1 MTVLVENKGNIR
13 IIYLNR
19 PDKLNAISLEMATQL
34 NEEINNAAEEKS
46 VKCLVITGKGRAFS
60 SGGDVDE
67 MGEYLPKAG
76 DLFYK
81 LTEKIHS
88 SFSKLLTMQKPVINS
103 LNGIIAGGA
112 LGISLAG
119 DYRIANKSTK
129 LLSAHFK
136 RGFVPAGGATY
147 ILPRLIGLG
156 RTQTLFFGS
165 KTLNSSEML
174 DWGLVHEVVEDGD
187 LEKRTLQMAEELAA
201 GPTNAIAE
209 TKKLLIDSDTLS
221 LEEELKKEREKNR
234 DSGNSGDA
242 VEGIKA
248 FIEKRE
254 PKFE

>member
-1 MTVLVENKGNIR
+1 MTILISNEKNIR
-13 IIYLNR
+13 IISLNR
-19 PDKLNAISLEMATQL
+19 PEKLNAITLEMATDL
-34 NEEINNAAEEKS
+34 NKAIQETANDS
-46 VKCLVITGKGRAFS
+46 TVKCLVITGEGRAFS

-81 LTEKIHS
+81 LTEQIHN
-88 SFSKLLTMQKPVINS
+88 SFSTLLTMPKPVVNS

-112 LGISLAG
+112 LGIALAG
-119 DYRIANKSTK
+119 DYRIANRSTK

-147 ILPRLIGLG
+147 ILPRLIGLA
-156 RTQTLFFGS
+156 RTQTLFFGG
-165 KTLNSSEML
+165 KTLNSNEML
-174 DWGLVHEVVEDGD
+174 EWGLVHEVVEDD
-187 LEKRTLQMAEELAA
+187 YLNKRTMEMAQELAN
-201 GPTNAIAE
+201 GPTSAIGE

-221 LEEELKKEREKNR
+221 LEQELERERDKNR

-254 PKFE
+254 PQFE

>member
-1 MTVLVENKGNIR
+1 MTILISNEKNIR
-13 IIYLNR
+13 IISLNR
-19 PDKLNAISLEMATQL
+19 PEKLNAINLEMATEL
-34 NEEINNAAEEKS
+34 NRTIQDAANDS
-46 VKCLVITGKGRAFS
+46 AVKCLVITGEGRAFS

-81 LTEKIHS
+81 LTEQIHD
-88 SFSKLLTMQKPVINS
+88 SFSTLLTMPKPVVNS

-112 LGISLAG
+112 LGIALAG

-147 ILPRLIGLG
+147 ILPRLIGLAK
-156 RTQTLFFGS
+156 TQTLFFGG
-165 KTLNSSEML
+165 KTLNSNEML
-174 DWGLVHEVVEDGD
+174 EWGLVHEVVEDEY
-187 LEKRTLQMAEELAA
+187 LNENTMKMAHELAN
-201 GPTNAIAE
+201 GPTSAIAE

-221 LEEELKKEREKNR
+221 LKQELEREREKNR

-254 PKFE
+254 PNFE

>member
-1 MTVLVENKGNIR
+1 MTIQIDNEENIR
-13 IIYLNR
+13 IISLNR
-19 PDKLNAISLEMATQL
+19 PEKLNAITLEMATEL
-34 NEEINNAAEEKS
+34 NIAIKEAAKDAE
-46 VKCLVITGKGRAFS
+46 VKCLIITGKGRAFS
-60 SGGDVDE
+60 SGGDVNE
-67 MGEYLPKAG
+67 MGDYLPKAG

-81 LTEKIHS
+81 LTEKIHD
-88 SFSKLLTMQKPVINS
+88 SFSTLLTMPKPVVNS

-112 LGISLAG
+112 LGIALAG
-119 DYRIANKSTK
+119 DYRIANQSTK

-147 ILPRLIGLG
+147 ILPRLIGLA
-156 RTQTLFFGS
+156 RTQTLFFGG

-174 DWGLVHEVVEDGD
+174 EWGLVHEVIEDEY
-187 LEKRTLQMAEELAA
+187 LSKRTMEMAQELAD

-221 LEEELKKEREKNR
+221 LKQELEREREKNR

-242 VEGIKA
+242 VEGIRA

>member
-1 MTVLVENKGNIR
+1 MTILISNEKNIR
-13 IIYLNR
+13 IISLNR
-19 PDKLNAISLEMATQL
+19 PEKLNAITLEMATDL
-34 NEEINNAAEEKS
+34 NKAIQETANDS
-46 VKCLVITGKGRAFS
+46 TVKCLVITGEGRAFS

-81 LTEKIHS
+81 LTEQIHN
-88 SFSKLLTMQKPVINS
+88 SFSTLLTMPKPVVNS

-112 LGISLAG
+112 LGIALAG
-119 DYRIANKSTK
+119 DYRIANRSTK

-147 ILPRLIGLG
+147 ILPRLIGLA
-156 RTQTLFFGS
+156 RTQTLFFGG
-165 KTLNSSEML
+165 KTLDSNEML
-174 DWGLVHEVVEDGD
+174 EWGLVHEIVDD
-187 LEKRTLQMAEELAA
+187 DYLNKRTMEMAQELAN
-201 GPTNAIAE
+201 GPTSAIAE
-209 TKKLLIDSDTLS
+209 TKKMLIDSDTLS
-221 LEEELKKEREKNR
+221 LKQELERERDKNR

-254 PKFE
+254 PQFE

>member
-1 MTVLVENKGNIR
+1 MTILINNEKNIR
-13 IIYLNR
+13 IISLNR
-19 PDKLNAISLEMATQL
+19 PEKLNAITLEMATEL
-34 NEEINNAAEEKS
+34 NKAIQETANDS
-46 VKCLVITGKGRAFS
+46 TVKCLVITGEGRAFS

-81 LTEKIHS
+81 LTEQIHD
-88 SFSKLLTMQKPVINS
+88 SFSTLLTMPKPVVNS

-112 LGISLAG
+112 LGIALAG

-147 ILPRLIGLG
+147 ILPRLIGLA
-156 RTQTLFFGS
+156 RTQTLFFGG
-165 KTLNSSEML
+165 KTLNSNEML
-174 DWGLVHEVVEDGD
+174 EWGLVHEVVDD
-187 LEKRTLQMAEELAA
+187 DYLNKRTMEMAQELAN
-201 GPTNAIAE
+201 GPTSAISE

-221 LEEELKKEREKNR
+221 LKQELERERDKNR

-254 PKFE
+254 PNFE

>member
-1 MTVLVENKGNIR
+1 MTILISNEKNIR
-13 IIYLNR
+13 IISLNR
-19 PDKLNAISLEMATQL
+19 PEKLNAITLEMATEL
-34 NEEINNAAEEKS
+34 NKAIQDAANDS
-46 VKCLVITGKGRAFS
+46 TVKCLVITGEGRAFS

-81 LTEKIHS
+81 LTEQIHD
-88 SFSKLLTMQKPVINS
+88 SFSTLLTMPKPVVNS

-112 LGISLAG
+112 LGIALAG
-119 DYRIANKSTK
+119 DYRIANISTK

-147 ILPRLIGLG
+147 ILPRLIGLA
-156 RTQTLFFGS
+156 RMQTLFFGG
-165 KTLNSSEML
+165 KTLNSNEML
-174 DWGLVHEVVEDGD
+174 EWGLVHEVVDD
-187 LEKRTLQMAEELAA
+187 DYLNKRTMEMAQELAN
-201 GPTNAIAE
+201 GPTSAIAE

-221 LEEELKKEREKNR
+221 LKQELERERDKNR

-254 PKFE
+254 PNFE

>member
-1 MTVLVENKGNIR
+1 MTILISNEKNIR
-13 IIYLNR
+13 IISLNR
-19 PDKLNAISLEMATQL
+19 PEKLNAITLEMATEL
-34 NEEINNAAEEKS
+34 NKAIQETANDS
-46 VKCLVITGKGRAFS
+46 TVKCLVITGEGRAFS

-81 LTEKIHS
+81 LTEQIHN
-88 SFSKLLTMQKPVINS
+88 SFSTLLTMPKPVVNS

-112 LGISLAG
+112 LGIALAG

-147 ILPRLIGLG
+147 ILPRLIGLAK
-156 RTQTLFFGS
+156 TQTLFFGG

-174 DWGLVHEVVEDGD
+174 EWGLVHEVVDD
-187 LEKRTLQMAEELAA
+187 DYLNKRTMEMAQELAN
-201 GPTNAIAE
+201 GPTSAIGE

-221 LEEELKKEREKNR
+221 LKQELERERDKNR

-254 PKFE
+254 PQFE

>member
-1 MTVLVENKGNIR
+1 MTILISNENNIR
-13 IIYLNR
+13 IISLNR
-19 PDKLNAISLEMATQL
+19 PKKLNAITLEMATKL
-34 NEEINNAAEEKS
+34 NSAIQDAANEAA

-76 DLFYK
+76 DLFYQ
-81 LTEKIHS
+81 LTEQIHD
-88 SFSKLLTMQKPVINS
+88 SFSTLLTMPKPVLNS

-112 LGISLAG
+112 LGIALAG

-147 ILPRLIGLG
+147 ILPRLIGLA
-156 RTQTLFFGS
+156 RTQTLFFGG
-165 KTLNSSEML
+165 KTLNSDEML
-174 DWGLVHEVVEDGD
+174 EWGLVHEVIEDEY
-187 LEKRTLQMAEELAA
+187 LNEKTMEMAQKLAD

-221 LEEELKKEREKNR
+221 LKQELERERKKNR

-248 FIEKRE
+248 FIQKRE
-254 PKFE
+254 PNFE

>member
-1 MTVLVENKGNIR
+1 MTILISNEENIR
-13 IIYLNR
+13 IISLNR
-19 PDKLNAISLEMATQL
+19 PEKLNAITLVMATEL
-34 NEEINNAAEEKS
+34 NRAIQDAANDSE
-46 VKCLVITGKGRAFS
+46 VKCLVITGEGRAFS

-81 LTEKIHS
+81 LTEQIHN
-88 SFSKLLTMQKPVINS
+88 SFSTLLTMPKPVVNS

-112 LGISLAG
+112 LGIALAG

-147 ILPRLIGLG
+147 ILPRLIGLA
-156 RTQTLFFGS
+156 RTQTLFFGG
-165 KTLNSSEML
+165 KTLNSNEML
-174 DWGLVHEVVEDGD
+174 EWGLVHEVVDD
-187 LEKRTLQMAEELAA
+187 DYLNKRTMEMAQELAN
-201 GPTNAIAE
+201 GPTSAISE

-221 LEEELKKEREKNR
+221 LKQELERERDKNR

-254 PKFE
+254 PNFE

>member
-1 MTVLVENKGNIR
+1 MTIQIDDKKNIR
-13 IIYLNR
+13 IISLDR
-19 PDKLNAISLEMATQL
+19 PKKLNAITLQMATEL
-34 NEEINNAAEEKS
+34 NKAIQNTANDLN

-67 MGEYLPKAG
+67 MGDYLPKAG

-81 LTEKIHS
+81 LTEQIHE
-88 SFSKLLTMQKPVINS
+88 SFSTLLTMPKPVVSS
-103 LNGIIAGGA
+103 LNGFIAGGA
-112 LGISLAG
+112 LGIALAG
-119 DYRIANKSTK
+119 DYRIANESTK

-147 ILPRLIGLG
+147 ILPKLIGLA
-156 RTQTLFFGS
+156 RTQTLFFGG
-165 KTLNSSEML
+165 KTLDSSEML
-174 DWGLVHEVVEDGD
+174 DWGLVHEVVKDKNLHERAM
-187 LEKRTLQMAEELAA
+187 EMAQELAN

-209 TKKLLIDSDTLS
+209 TKKLLIDSDILS
-221 LEEELKKEREKNR
+221 LKEELEREREKNR

-254 PKFE
+254 PNFE

>member
-1 MTVLVENKGNIR
+1 MTILISNEKNIR
-13 IIYLNR
+13 IISLNR
-19 PDKLNAISLEMATQL
+19 PEKLNAITLEMATDL
-34 NEEINNAAEEKS
+34 NKAIQETANDS
-46 VKCLVITGKGRAFS
+46 TVKCLVITGEGRAFS

-81 LTEKIHS
+81 LTEQIHN
-88 SFSKLLTMQKPVINS
+88 SFSTLLTMPKPVVNS

-112 LGISLAG
+112 LGIALAG
-119 DYRIANKSTK
+119 DYRIANRSTK

-147 ILPRLIGLG
+147 LLPRLIGLA
-156 RTQTLFFGS
+156 RTQTLFFGG
-165 KTLNSSEML
+165 KTLDSNEML
-174 DWGLVHEVVEDGD
+174 EWGLVHEVVEDQY
-187 LEKRTLQMAEELAA
+187 LNERTMEMAQELAN
-201 GPTNAIAE
+201 GPTNAIGE

-221 LEEELKKEREKNR
+221 LKQELERERDKNR

-248 FIEKRE
+248 FIEKRK

>member
-1 MTVLVENKGNIR
+1 MTIQIDNEENIR
-13 IIYLNR
+13 IISLNR
-19 PDKLNAISLEMATQL
+19 PEKLNAITLEMATEL
-34 NEEINNAAEEKS
+34 NVAIKEAAKDAE
-46 VKCLVITGKGRAFS
+46 VKCLIITGKGRAFS
-60 SGGDVDE
+60 SGGDVNE
-67 MGEYLPKAG
+67 MGDYLPKAG

-81 LTEKIHS
+81 LTEKIHD
-88 SFSKLLTMQKPVINS
+88 SFSTLLTMPKPVVNS

-112 LGISLAG
+112 LGIALAG
-119 DYRIANKSTK
+119 DYRIANQSTK

-147 ILPRLIGLG
+147 ILPRLIGLA
-156 RTQTLFFGS
+156 RTQTLFFGG
-165 KTLNSSEML
+165 KTLNSDEML
-174 DWGLVHEVVEDGD
+174 EWGLVHEVIEDEY
-187 LEKRTLQMAEELAA
+187 LSKRSIEIAQELAD

-221 LEEELKKEREKNR
+221 LKQELEREREKNR

-242 VEGIKA
+242 VEGIRA

>member
-1 MTVLVENKGNIR
+1 MTILINNEKNIR
-13 IIYLNR
+13 IISLNR
-19 PDKLNAISLEMATQL
+19 PEKLNAITLEMATEL
-34 NEEINNAAEEKS
+34 NKAIQETANDS
-46 VKCLVITGKGRAFS
+46 TVKCLVITGEGRAFS

-81 LTEKIHS
+81 LTEQIHN
-88 SFSKLLTMQKPVINS
+88 SFSTLLTMPKPVVNS

-112 LGISLAG
+112 LGIALAG
-119 DYRIANKSTK
+119 DYRIANRSTK

-147 ILPRLIGLG
+147 ILPRLIGLA
-156 RTQTLFFGS
+156 RTQTLFFGG
-165 KTLNSSEML
+165 KTLNSNEML
-174 DWGLVHEVVEDGD
+174 EWGLVHEIVDDEY
-187 LEKRTLQMAEELAA
+187 LNKRTMEMAQELAN
-201 GPTNAIAE
+201 GPTSAIGE

-221 LEEELKKEREKNR
+221 LEQELERERDKNR

-254 PKFE
+254 PNFE